1 MRNKEIMLLIDGN
14 YLMFQSFYAT
24 YRGDLNTI
32 MRSSKGVATNAI
44 NLFLLQVIKLI
55 RFYNPKYLFIAFDA
69 ATKTARHLAYPQ
81 YKANRI
87 KAPNEIFLQFDLIKQ
102 LLNKL
107 NLVHLEI
114 DGAEADDLIATASKK
129 FNFDNLEK
137 LIFSRDKDLLQL
149 VNSTTSVIDK
159 DNQSNYQLI
168 TNENFYDIYNLYPAQ
183 IVDYKALKG
192 DPSDNLPGI
201 KGIGDKTAIKLLDEF
216 KTFKGIYEH
225 LDELSTSLKNKLL
238 ASKDQGQMCY
248 DLAKL
253 NPNVLEFHLNKEDLV
268 LNISVEKALQMLE
281 ELELNVVTKYLK
293 EIS

>member
-1 MRNKEIMLLIDGN
+1 MLLIDGN

>member
-1 MRNKEIMLLIDGN
+1 MLLIDGN

-24 YRGDLNTI
+24 YRGDSNTI

-253 NPNVLEFHLNKEDLV
+253 NLNVLEFHLNKEDLV